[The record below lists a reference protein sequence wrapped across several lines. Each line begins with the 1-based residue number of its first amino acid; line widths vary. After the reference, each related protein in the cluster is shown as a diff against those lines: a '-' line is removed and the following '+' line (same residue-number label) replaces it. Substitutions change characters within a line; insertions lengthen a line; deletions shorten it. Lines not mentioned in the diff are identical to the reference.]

1 MVLTH
6 GRRKA
11 HKRNRGNEVG
21 LKMSGSGHKIGQ
33 RMLSRR
39 MVYRRTKSN
48 LRRYLPRWLK
58 IEEALTIMHKYFKEN
73 HPGQR
78 LILVGKNE
86 TLVSD
91 LGDTIKE
98 VFNST
103 GYQKMCDGTGNYATQ
118 KSIYVPS
125 TGKTITADSYD
136 HAVHGASSF
145 GTIDNLKAAGQHAAD
160 GVRHLNIIKH
170 YHNGTDEFSALPSN
184 IQKAVQ
190 IINDM
195 KIKGDVGGKNVEHV
209 IGTATM
215 PDMKILVLGGY
226 GVPVK
231 LSPNSY
237 PIMMFM
243 KATCIANVVLEVKDI
258 WSVGSPAWA
267 ALFTEEALCS
277 LSFEA
282 PPAMVICEIA
292 ATMYNLGTAS
302 WAAIKLIN
310 TARYKTVYAECKNI
324 MTNHSLGYWL
334 KWATHLDGNLI
345 DAFKK
350 AL

>member
-6 GRRKA
+6 GRRRA

-33 RMLSRR
+33 RMLSGR
-39 MVYRRTKSN
+39 MVYRMTKSN

-58 IEEALTIMHKYFKEN
+58 IEEALTIMHQYFKEN

-86 TLVSD
+86 TLVRD

-103 GYQKMCDGTGNYATQ
+103 GYQNMCDGTGNHATQ
-118 KSIYVPS
+118 RSITTS
-125 TGKTITADSYD
+125 TGKTITSDSYD
-136 HAVHGASSF
+136 NAVHGASSF
-145 GTIDNLKAAGQHAAD
+145 GTIDNLTAAGQHAEN

-195 KIKGDVGGKNVEHV
+195 KIMGDVGGKNVEHV

-231 LSPNSY
+231 LTPNSH
-237 PIMMFM
+237 PIMMFC
-243 KATCIANVVLEVKDI
+243 KASCIAEVVLEVKDI
-258 WSVGSPAWA
+258 WSAMSPAWA
-267 ALFTEEALCS
+267 ALFTEEALCT

-282 PPAMVICEIA
+282 PPVMVICEIA
-292 ATMYNLGTAS
+292 STMYNLGKAS
-302 WAAIKLIN
+302 WATIRLIN
-310 TARYKTVYAECKNI
+310 KARYKKVFAECHDI
-324 MTNHSLGYWL
+324 TTRHSLKYWL
-334 KWATHLDGNLI
+334 NWTTHLNGNLI